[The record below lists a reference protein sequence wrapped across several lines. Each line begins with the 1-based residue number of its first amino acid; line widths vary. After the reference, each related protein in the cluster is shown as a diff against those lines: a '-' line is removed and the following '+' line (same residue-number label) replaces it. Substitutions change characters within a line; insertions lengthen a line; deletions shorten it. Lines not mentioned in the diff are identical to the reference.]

1 MGKCEMLN
9 GKVIKTPNEIYPFG
23 VLLFNVTHSAFSQV
37 YLIAPSTMPLI
48 IYF

>member
-23 VLLFNVTHSAFSQV
+23 VFSFIVTHSACAQV
-37 YLIAPSTMPLI
+37 YLIAPSTMPLMM
-48 IYF
+48 

>member
-23 VLLFNVTHSAFSQV
+23 VLFLYSVTHSAFAQP
-37 YLIAPSTMPLI
+37 YLIAPSTMPLMM
-48 IYF
+48 

>member
-23 VLLFNVTHSAFSQV
+23 VLFFSVSRIQRS
-37 YLIAPSTMPLI
+37 LRFT
-48 IYF
+48 